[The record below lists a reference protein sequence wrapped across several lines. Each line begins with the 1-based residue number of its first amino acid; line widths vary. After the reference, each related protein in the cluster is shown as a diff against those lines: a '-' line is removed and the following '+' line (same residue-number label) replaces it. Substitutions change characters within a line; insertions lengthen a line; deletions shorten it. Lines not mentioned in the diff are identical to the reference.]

1 MFDKLFDIFN
11 TCATNEH
18 TIKKKPNLKPFYEKD
33 DKRLKV
39 IIING

>member
-1 MFDKLFDIFN
+1 MFDKFFDIF
-11 TCATNEH
+11 TTRTINEH

-39 IIING
+39 IIYD